1 MSDPALKGPAMLA
14 SHAGVLRTKVGA
26 CWPGK
31 RAVFRGHDL
40 HKHMHDAD
48 FLELY
53 LHGITGRRFTPQQ
66 TRLLHGILVITS
78 YPDTR
83 LWNNRVA
90 GLAGNMRSSPA
101 LGLSAA
107 LAISEALIYGGG
119 AGLRAIDFF
128 FRAGKAVQ
136 GGQPIREFLKE
147 ELASRYI
154 YGYGRPIDSY
164 DERLP
169 WLAKVAREQGMG
181 DGLHFNLAFEI
192 EEILTKEM
200 GKPALLMNYAG
211 MTASLGADLGLSRRE
226 FQLLRVPLFFGG
238 MPPCFVEGGDK
249 PEGTLFPTPC
259 SGVVYEGT
267 ESRPWP
273 R

>member
-1 MSDPALKGPAMLA
+1 MNGPELLA
-14 SHAGVLRTKVGA
+14 ESSGVLRTRVGA

-40 HKHMHDAD
+40 HRELFESDW
-48 FLELY
+48 LELY
-53 LHGITGRRFTPQQ
+53 LFGITGRRFTSQQ
-66 TRLLHGILVITS
+66 TRLLHGMLVITS

-90 GLAGNMRSSPA
+90 GLAGNVRSSPA

-107 LAISEALIYGGG
+107 LAVSEALIYGGG

-128 FRAGKAVQ
+128 LRAGKQ
-136 GGQPIREFLKE
+136 IDLGQEPRDFLE
-147 ELASRYI
+147 QELAARYI
-154 YGYGRPIDSY
+154 YGYGRPIDST

-169 WLAKVAREQGMG
+169 WLARVAEEQKMG
-181 DGLHFNLAFEI
+181 EGRHFKLAFEF
-192 EEILTKEM
+192 ERILLDM
-200 GKPALLMNYAG
+200 GKTNLRMNYAG
-211 MTASLGADLGLSRRE
+211 MTAALGADLGLSRRE

-238 MPPCFVEGGDK
+238 MPPCFVEAADK

-259 SGVVYEGT
+259 DKISYEGVGMRAWKT
-267 ESRPWP
+267 
-273 R
+273 